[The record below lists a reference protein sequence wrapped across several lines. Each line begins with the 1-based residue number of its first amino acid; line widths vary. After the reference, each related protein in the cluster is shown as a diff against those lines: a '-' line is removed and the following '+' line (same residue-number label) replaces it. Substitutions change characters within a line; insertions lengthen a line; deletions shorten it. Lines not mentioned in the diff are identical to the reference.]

1 MALDTLERSA
11 PPIFRQGLSATS
23 KLVLLVLLSILLM
36 ASDHRFKISQ
46 PLRVGIAVVLAPL
59 QWLSLQPGR
68 TFQSLGQYF
77 GSLEAAQDAAQNFQ
91 TRTILQAQRLQQVEQ
106 LAQENAQLR
115 DLFDLR
121 TQFAGPSKA
130 VEVLYDTADPYT
142 DRIVVDRGQIAG
154 IVQGSPVIDVGGVVG
169 QVTRVYPLASE
180 VTLLTDRGQ
189 SIPVMNA
196 RTGSR
201 HVVVGDPTIQGGA
214 LELKFVPTSTDLQP
228 GDLLTTSG
236 IDGVYPPGLH
246 VGKVSQMDRRVDSSF
261 ARVHASPTAQPR
273 GRHLLVLMPLKD
285 WPSMPVSVPEP
296 QRAGKGRASAVP
308 TSPPAQPRSPVSSP
322 APALPQTLGVKP

>member
-46 PLRVGIAVVLAPL
+46 PLRSGIAIVLSPL

-68 TFQSLGQYF
+68 AVSAMSQYF
-77 GSLEAAQDAAQNFQ
+77 GNLEAAQDAAQNFQ
-91 TRTILQAQRLQQVEQ
+91 TRTVAQAQRLQQVEQ
-106 LAQENAQLR
+106 LTQENAQLR
-115 DLFDLR
+115 ELLALR
-121 TQFAGPSKA
+121 AQVAGPSRA

-154 IVQGSPVIDVGGVVG
+154 IVQGSAVIDVAGVVG
-169 QVTRVYPLASE
+169 QVTRVYPLVSE
-180 VTLLTDRGQ
+180 VTLLTDRNQ

-201 HVVVGDPTIQGGA
+201 HVAIGDPATHGGA
-214 LELKFVPTSTDLQP
+214 LELKFVPSATDIKQ

-236 IDGVYPPGLH
+236 IDGVYPAGLH
-246 VGKVSQMDRRVDSSF
+246 VGTVSQIDRRVDSSF
-261 ARVHASPTAQPR
+261 ARVHATPAAKPR
-273 GRHLLVLMPLKD
+273 GRHLLVLMPTKD
-285 WPSMPVSVPEP
+285 WPAAPVVPAEP
-296 QRAGKGRASAVP
+296 KRTGKGRTSA
-308 TSPPAQPRSPVSSP
+308 
-322 APALPQTLGVKP
+322 APSAGVKP